1 MVNSLVIVSLATSGL
16 GLWEIVTGRPLF
28 GGARWPLNAR
38 ATRWGGAYTLAVS
51 LGVAAL
57 AISFPAG
64 VAFMTYGILVLAFAA
79 IVQLTKMRQS
89 RT

>member
-1 MVNSLVIVSLATSGL
+1 MVNFVALIALGTAGIRLRELIV
-16 GLWEIVTGRPLF
+16 GRPLP
-28 GGARWPLNAR
+28 RPPDWPQSQR

-51 LGVAAL
+51 LLVAAL
-57 AISFPAG
+57 AISYPTG

-79 IVQLTKMRQS
+79 TVQLTKRRRS